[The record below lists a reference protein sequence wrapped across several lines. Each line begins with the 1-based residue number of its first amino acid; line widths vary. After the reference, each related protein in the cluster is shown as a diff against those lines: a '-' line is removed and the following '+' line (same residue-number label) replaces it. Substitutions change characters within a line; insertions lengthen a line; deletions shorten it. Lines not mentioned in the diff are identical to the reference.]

1 MYYWDVDFDNLV
13 KVVLARTLSSIAT
26 IFLI

>member
-1 MYYWDVDFDNLV
+1 MYYWDVDLDNLV
-13 KVVLARTLSSIAT
+13 KVVLAKTLRSIAT